1 MSYLPLL
8 IQLVSGVVGGN
19 ALGRSIKSLNLGT
32 IGNSIAGL
40 FGGLLGGP
48 LLASLIGG
56 GMSSAGGMDV
66 GSIVGSIAGGL
77 AGGAVVTAAS
87 AFFKTMLA
95 KPT

>member
-19 ALGRSIKSLNLGT
+19 ALGRSAKSLNLGT

-40 FGGLLGGP
+40 FGGLLGGQ
-48 LLASLIGG
+48 LLASLTGG
-56 GMSSAGGMDV
+56 GMSPAVGMDA
-66 GSIVGSIAGGL
+66 SAIVGSIAGGV
-77 AGGAVVTAAS
+77 AGGGAVTAGS
-87 AFFKTMLA
+87 ALFKTMLA